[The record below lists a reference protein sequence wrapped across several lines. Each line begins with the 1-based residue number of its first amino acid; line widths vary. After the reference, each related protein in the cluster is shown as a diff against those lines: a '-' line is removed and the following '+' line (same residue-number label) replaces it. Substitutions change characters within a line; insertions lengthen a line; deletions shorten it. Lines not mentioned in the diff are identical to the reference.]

1 MSLLSIPNELIL
13 EIGDYLTSP
22 AGLNN
27 LARTNRLFYRLLNE
41 RLYKRTPSL
50 KALLRTIRH
59 NRFSTMKR
67 FVAGGLE
74 IDRPIPAKLGLNVH
88 LPFVVGGSV
97 TLLRY
102 AILWV
107 TPGIARILLE
117 AGANAK
123 MCYMSRDA
131 ATTEIGKLLL
141 RFGAKL
147 EAPPPATVIEMS
159 KSGFKFNFS
168 GNILIMDYPDI
179 MIAASLK

>member
-1 MSLLSIPNELIL
+1 
-13 EIGDYLTSP
+13 
-22 AGLNN
+22 
-27 LARTNRLFYRLLNE
+27 
-41 RLYKRTPSL
+41 
-50 KALLRTIRH
+50 
-59 NRFSTMKR
+59 
-67 FVAGGLE
+67 
-74 IDRPIPAKLGLNVH
+74 
-88 LPFVVGGSV
+88 VVGGSV

-131 ATTEIGKLLL
+131 ATTEMGKLLL